1 MQGVVID
8 MNQSADLIIRPTL
21 TLVSVNRLKS
31 LFLFQEVVTK
41 RLRSLSKRD
50 THGDLESGD
59 GVTTENRKTIVLL
72 EYPSE
77 EELSSV
83 RIFQ

>member
-1 MQGVVID
+1 LQGVVID